1 MDFLADLPVLPSERE
16 LENLLAQA
24 SVSENRTKSE
34 FQLIGRQFLVG
45 TSRSTLPKG
54 SIGQVTPV
62 ILDTAGFDD
71 ENSKSPVEKMQS
83 EQLEVARLPES
94 PTQGIFIAGPG
105 NAADHLARAWSR
117 SFENV
122 G

>member
-16 LENLLAQA
+16 LEILLAQA

-45 TSRSTLPKG
+45 TSRSTLLPKV

-62 ILDTAGFDD
+62 ILDTAGFD
-71 ENSKSPVEKMQS
+71 VEKMQP
-83 EQLEVARLPES
+83 EQLEAARLPES
-94 PTQGIFIAGPG
+94 PTQEIFIAGPG
-105 NAADHLARAWSR
+105 TAADHLARAWSR